1 MIPPERTYRLL
12 LRAYPSRFRAAFG
25 REMTTVFR
33 DRRREMRASP
43 VRFWAEIL
51 TDIARSAPVL
61 RLDAARARWS
71 PEPLS
76 EEVVMMT
83 MSILAVLVG
92 AFEVMNTLIEV
103 AAGGIS
109 NRSAL
114 ALAAIVLAI
123 LAGVT
128 MLVAGISM
136 LRGAP
141 RAPFLA
147 RAAAVTCL
155 AVFALIGALVPLL
168 SIFSILIGVGFPI
181 ALLIYFGTHRALG
194 ERPPRT
200 A

>member
-1 MIPPERTYRLL
+1 
-12 LRAYPSRFRAAFG
+12 
-25 REMTTVFR
+25 
-33 DRRREMRASP
+33 
-43 VRFWAEIL
+43 
-51 TDIARSAPVL
+51 
-61 RLDAARARWS
+61 
-71 PEPLS
+71 
-76 EEVVMMT
+76 
-83 MSILAVLVG
+83 VG

-128 MLVAGISM
+128 MFVAGISM

-181 ALLIYFGTHRALG
+181 ALLIFFATHRAQG